1 MTSREQFE
9 AWLRAQPHV
18 LNVGVEQ
25 DGTYTLHEDRVA
37 WEAWQ
42 ASREAV
48 EVVPD
53 EIQKLKDG
61 RGFKYVK
68 NGIHY
73 SVNYANGWNQ
83 CRAATLQAGNSPV
96 TPDCSCRTCRP
107 VTITD
112 SRFVVCP
119 ECGNKRCPHAND
131 HRNACTG
138 SNDDKS

>member
-48 EVVPD
+48 EVELPS
-53 EIQKLKDG
+53 LKQTDSGERYVWSDG
-61 RGFKYVK
+61 VFNFKEDAIK
-68 NGIHY
+68 AI
-73 SVNYANGWNQ
+73 
-83 CRAATLQAGNSPV
+83 RAAGIKV
-96 TPDCSCRTCRP
+96 KG
-107 VTITD
+107 
-112 SRFVVCP
+112 
-119 ECGNKRCPHAND
+119 E
-131 HRNACTG
+131 
-138 SNDDKS
+138 